1 MLSHLVIR
9 LVTIVY
15 VKFFYN
21 RGYLQLI
28 PCTISSHMLTLS
40 IHLGGLNLRVEGS
53 MHFVVDIDQKSGVQ
67 KSETLMS
74 FFYHS
79 NSRSNSEI
87 SDFSLIIIFTIV
99 YVICM
104 ILPHF
109 SICLFIAS
117 TYFERKCL
125 FILLPHCISYINVS
139 GLANSFFFFLL
150 VYYCSVF
157 LFNSEINSGSKW

>member
-21 RGYLQLI
+21 RGYLKLI
-28 PCTISSHMLTLS
+28 PGTISSHMLTLS

-53 MHFVVDIDQKSGVQ
+53 MHVVVDIDQKSGVQ

-87 SDFSLIIIFTIV
+87 SDFYLIITFTIV
-99 YVICM
+99 YVICI

-109 SICLFIAS
+109 SICLPWFCEI
-117 TYFERKCL
+117 R
-125 FILLPHCISYINVS
+125 FILFSQHFSRHFLIILNPNVC
-139 GLANSFFFFLL
+139 L
-150 VYYCSVF
+150 
-157 LFNSEINSGSKW
+157 